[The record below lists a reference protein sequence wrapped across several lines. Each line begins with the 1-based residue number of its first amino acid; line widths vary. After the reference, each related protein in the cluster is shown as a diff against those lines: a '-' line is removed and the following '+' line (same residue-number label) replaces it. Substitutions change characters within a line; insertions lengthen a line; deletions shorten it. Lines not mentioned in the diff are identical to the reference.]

1 MDENRMHS
9 AERLSKITT
18 SMAAVVDLVVH
29 TKMWR
34 RALCRDFYIISV
46 KLWVAPPER
55 KAELRALLLELYK
68 VAITYDLISLD
79 FDEEYAFDDGFEPTT
94 SALQRRRSAN

>member
-1 MDENRMHS
+1 MHS

-79 FDEEYAFDDGFEPTT
+79 FDEEYAFDAGFEPTT
-94 SALQRRRSAN
+94 STL